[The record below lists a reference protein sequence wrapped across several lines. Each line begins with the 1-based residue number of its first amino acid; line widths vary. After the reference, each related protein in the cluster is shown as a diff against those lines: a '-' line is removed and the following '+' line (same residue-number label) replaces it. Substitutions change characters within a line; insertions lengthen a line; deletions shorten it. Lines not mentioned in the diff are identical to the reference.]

1 MVPLMIMAVPPDW
14 ISSVVRLAAVFKSP
28 PVTVTAVFAPEVI
41 FVDPPDT
48 ITDPPET
55 VTFERLMDVTSVPPV
70 EVLPVT
76 EPPVRLAE
84 PD

>member
-1 MVPLMIMAVPPDW
+1 MAD
-14 ISSVVRLAAVFKSP
+14 VFKSP

-48 ITDPPET
+48 VTDPPET
-55 VTFERLMDVTSVPPV
+55 ITLERLMDVTSDPLE

-76 EPPVRLAE
+76 EPPARLAE
-84 PD
+84 PV